1 MTRGVHR
8 AQVKDK
14 QKGAG
19 KRVKDAEKVL
29 EGKRAKGS
37 DSCLVTQED
46 IVPNI

>member
-1 MTRGVHR
+1 MTRGVHG

-14 QKGAG
+14 WKGTR

-46 IVPNI
+46 IGPNI